1 MPPPTGAV
9 LRLHMGVVR
18 AMVLTLT
25 AVAIVI
31 IAVAIIR
38 LIDRD

>member
-1 MPPPTGAV
+1 MPTPPGTV
-9 LRLHMGVVR
+9 LRLHMGAVR

-38 LIDRD
+38 LIGRD

>member
-1 MPPPTGAV
+1 MPAHPGTV

-25 AVAIVI
+25 AVAIVV

-38 LIDRD
+38 LIDKD

>member
-9 LRLHMGVVR
+9 LRLHMGAVR

-25 AVAIVI
+25 AVAIVL
-31 IAVAIIR
+31 IAMGIIR
-38 LIDRD
+38 LFDRH

>member
-1 MPPPTGAV
+1 MPTHPDPS
-9 LRLHMGVVR
+9 LRLHMGAVR

-25 AVAIVI
+25 AVAIVV

-38 LIDRD
+38 LFDRH

>member
-1 MPPPTGAV
+1 MPTPPDPS
-9 LRLHMGVVR
+9 LRLCMGAVR

-25 AVAIVI
+25 AIAIVV

-38 LIDRD
+38 LIDKD

>member
-1 MPPPTGAV
+1 MPTHPGAV
-9 LRLHMGVVR
+9 LRLHMGAVR

-25 AVAIVI
+25 AVAIVV

-38 LIDRD
+38 LIDKD

>member
-1 MPPPTGAV
+1 MPPHPGTV
-9 LRLHMGVVR
+9 LRLHMGAVR
-18 AMVLTLT
+18 VMVLTLT
-25 AVAIVI
+25 AIAIVV

>member
-1 MPPPTGAV
+1 MPPPTGTV
-9 LRLHMGVVR
+9 LRLHMGAIR